1 MLWQNG
7 QKLNNGNYMVDRI
20 LGQGRFSV
28 TYLAKEVRTNGY
40 VAIKTLNPD
49 ASMLKDLKPSEREKY
64 ATKFYDEAL
73 KLSQCQ
79 HPHIVKVRE
88 IFDEAVREGWFA
100 NTRYPCIVM
109 DYIDG
114 VSLGQ
119 RGEPQLPEKI
129 ALGYI
134 QQIGSALI
142 SVHQRGL
149 LHRDLKP
156 GNIMI
161 RAGKQEAILIDF
173 GLARSFDHPLTQQ
186 ITVDGFAPFELYS
199 HLEPKGP
206 WTDVYSLAAT
216 LYVLLTGKKPESAL
230 DRHDTDSDVHLT
242 PPRLHNPKISQKV
255 NQAIVHAM
263 ALIPGDRTQSVPEF
277 LRELGIGRW
286 SPIPQWDSLPIALQ
300 LAATVAGILGAI
312 ATIIA
317 LFLNK

>member
-7 QKLNNGNYMVDRI
+7 QSLNNGAYIVDRI
-20 LGQGRFSV
+20 LGRGRFSV
-28 TYLAKEVRTNGY
+28 TYLAREVRTNRY
-40 VAIKTLNPD
+40 VAIKTLNPE
-49 ASMLKDLKPSEREKY
+49 ASMLQDLKPSEREEY
-64 ATKFYDEAL
+64 ATKFYNEAL
-73 KLSQCQ
+73 KLAQCD
-79 HPHIVKVRE
+79 HPYIVKVRE
-88 IFDEAVREGWFA
+88 IFAEKVQQGWFA

-119 RGEPQLPEKI
+119 RGDPQLPPKI

-142 SVHQRGL
+142 AVHQRGL
-149 LHRDLKP
+149 LHRDIKP
-156 GNIMI
+156 GNIII

-199 HLEPKGP
+199 HQEPKGP

-216 LYVLLTGKKPESAL
+216 LYVLLTGKNPESAL
-230 DRHDTDSDVHLT
+230 DRHDTDSEVHLT
-242 PPRLHNPKISQKV
+242 PPCLHNPKISKKV

-263 ALIPGDRTQSVPEF
+263 ALIPGDRTQSIPEF
-277 LRELGIGRW
+277 LRELGIGGLSGRF
-286 SPIPQWDSLPIALQ
+286 PQWEALPMWMQIA
-300 LAATVAGILGAI
+300 GSI
-312 ATIIA
+312 ATIVGGIATLIA
-317 LFLNK
+317 LF